1 MAKAIIK
8 QIKSGKQ
15 SQQFKFIL
23 LADNGEPLDPRDFYH
38 NLDDLKEML
47 QKYFPNF
54 EVIDLSN
61 VDI

>member
-8 QIKSGKQ
+8 NIKSGKQ
-15 SQQFKFIL
+15 SGQFKFIL

-38 NLDDLKEML
+38 NLDDVKKML
-47 QKYFPNF
+47 EKYFPAF
-54 EVIDLSN
+54 EIIDLTN

>member
-8 QIKSGKQ
+8 NIKTGKQ
-15 SQQFKFIL
+15 SGQFKFIL

-38 NLDDLKEML
+38 NLDDLKKML
-47 QKYFPNF
+47 EKYFPAF

>member
-8 QIKSGKQ
+8 NIKTGKQ
-15 SQQFKFIL
+15 VGQFKFIL

-38 NLDDLKEML
+38 NLDDLKKML
-47 QKYFPNF
+47 EKYFPAF